1 MATFVDKLL
10 IAIGVDPKEFING
23 TRRIDGAVDHTDAK
37 IKELQHHAADSVK
50 HMIMGLA
57 APLLATFSVGKVIQG
72 YISDVA
78 QVAEQTGAYSKKA
91 EEARLKQAMLQ
102 RVTKEDIELYKRGRE
117 ALVKFQIATADFGA
131 ALMRTAMPALK
142 WLLDKLNGFTDWFSH
157 NQSNIIR
164 FLQVLASV
172 ITVAL
177 IPSVV
182 KFTAALLKNP
192 LAWVVMGIAALA
204 IAIDDLIVYLQGG
217 RSEFDAFWKWL
228 GFTKGDTETLAKAM
242 TWLKTSGMELAK
254 GVAKVTAAFIGMKA
268 VFSVI
273 GMLQKAWQVFSL
285 VVLANPIV
293 AALSLVAVAAYMLYT
308 RWDAVCEGAE
318 ALWEDLGDFMSSWG
332 RGIKDGVMALG
343 SDIADF
349 FADFGQGIAR
359 DLRRIADFFSRAWD
373 GIVNGASHVIGRI
386 ADVFSGIAHAV
397 VNELRGIRD
406 GAVAVF
412 DSIADFASST
422 WQGMKD
428 GASALVDDAA
438 SALGTLWQGMKD
450 GAGAAVDSVHG
461 AFDGVGSWFNTRW
474 TEMREG
480 ASAVFDSLK
489 TFASGAWSG
498 IKGGASTLV
507 DDIENVFNGLTSW
520 FSNLW
525 EKITGVFGSALDG
538 IKSGLGSVAD
548 FLGIGGGDSKK
559 QGNAGLSP
567 EQFEKQKTE
576 ILKNRQAREA
586 QGTQPIARASAA
598 PVSRPV
604 PITVQIQQA
613 KMAVTPMALGMGRAQ
628 AVRAPAVNSSTVS
641 NVRNSST
648 SSTVNDNR
656 RQEVNITVNGNADSR
671 TAQQIGTNVTD
682 VFKSGAMSPVA
693 G

>member
-1 MATFVDKLL
+1 MATLVDKLL

-37 IKELQHHAADSVK
+37 IEELQHHAADSVK

-57 APLLATFSVGKVIQG
+57 APLLAAFSVGKVIQG

-78 QVAEQTGAYSKKA
+78 QVAEQTGAYNKKA

-192 LAWVVMGIAALA
+192 LAWVVMGIMALA

-242 TWLKTSGMELAK
+242 NWLKTSGVELAK
-254 GVAKVTAAFIGMKA
+254 GVAKVTAAFIGMRA

-273 GMLQKAWQVFSL
+273 GMLQKAWQAFSL
-285 VVLANPIV
+285 AVLANPLV
-293 AALSLVAVAAYMLYT
+293 AALALLATAAVLLYT
-308 RWDAVCEGAE
+308 RWDEVCEGAE
-318 ALWEDLGDFMSSWG
+318 ALWEDLGD
-332 RGIKDGVMALG
+332 AL
-343 SDIADF
+343 
-349 FADFGQGIAR
+349 
-359 DLRRIADFFSRAWD
+359 
-373 GIVNGASHVIGRI
+373 
-386 ADVFSGIAHAV
+386 SGI
-397 VNELRGIRD
+397 
-406 GAVAVF
+406 
-412 DSIADFASST
+412 

-428 GASALVDDAA
+428 GASALVDDAS

-450 GAGAAVDSVHG
+450 GAGAAADSVHS
-461 AFDGVGSWFNTRW
+461 AFDGIGSWFSGKW
-474 TEMREG
+474 AEMREG

-489 TFASGAWSG
+489 TFADGAWSD
-498 IKGGASTLV
+498 IKGGASALV
-507 DDIENVFNGLTSW
+507 DDIESVFSGLTSW

-525 EKITGVFGSALDG
+525 EKITGVFDSALNG

-548 FLGIGGGDSKK
+548 FLGIGGGGNEK
-559 QGNAGLSP
+559 QGNTGLSP
-567 EQFEKQKTE
+567 EQFEKQKAE
-576 ILKNRQAREA
+576 ILKDRQAREA
-586 QGTQPIARASAA
+586 QGLQPAARTSAA
-598 PVSRPV
+598 PVSRPA

-671 TAQQIGTNVTD
+671 TAQQIGANVTD